1 MVPGFFYITSLT
13 LTPGFAPV
21 VRIMMVPAPYAP
33 CPRTLRTSSSTA
45 LVPKAFGGPLGSL
58 RLISLKLRIFG
69 TLLFLVRLGLLR
81 RCDLQSLLACSGTF
95 GNAGMR
101 SSSTKLMRGELLYPC
116 CLMYVQAG
124 PTGPPQ
130 FASKKKIYL
139 EVRPSVCLI
148 KTAISLFYLFADQ
161 SSLCMLANS
170 DM

>member
-1 MVPGFFYITSLT
+1 MVPGFFNITSLT

-101 SSSTKLMRGELLYPC
+101 SSSTRFRNTTLQFFAAAPRTSDSGKTGFARWQTNFVLRSGARFSHVILCNFLMVL
-116 CLMYVQAG
+116 
-124 PTGPPQ
+124 
-130 FASKKKIYL
+130 F
-139 EVRPSVCLI
+139 
-148 KTAISLFYLFADQ
+148 SL
-161 SSLCMLANS
+161 SSCTPFLCYC
-170 DM
+170 

>member
-1 MVPGFFYITSLT
+1 MVPGFFNISSLT

-130 FASKKKIYL
+130 FA
-139 EVRPSVCLI
+139 
-148 KTAISLFYLFADQ
+148 
-161 SSLCMLANS
+161 
-170 DM
+170 

>member
-1 MVPGFFYITSLT
+1 MVPGFFNISSLT

-101 SSSTKLMRGELLYPC
+101 SSSTAAAPRTSDSGKTGFARWQTNFVLRSGARFSHVILCNFLMVL
-116 CLMYVQAG
+116 
-124 PTGPPQ
+124 
-130 FASKKKIYL
+130 F
-139 EVRPSVCLI
+139 
-148 KTAISLFYLFADQ
+148 SL
-161 SSLCMLANS
+161 SSSCTPFLCYC
-170 DM
+170 